1 MFLLPGIIDTCRLTV
16 SLMGK
21 EKLDQRGIN
30 ISKVPFPI
38 LSINEA
44 IKSSYK
50 MVLLVCDWRLR
61 CKLSVMIL
69 VSYVYRCK

>member
-50 MVLLVCDWRLR
+50 MVLCDWRLR